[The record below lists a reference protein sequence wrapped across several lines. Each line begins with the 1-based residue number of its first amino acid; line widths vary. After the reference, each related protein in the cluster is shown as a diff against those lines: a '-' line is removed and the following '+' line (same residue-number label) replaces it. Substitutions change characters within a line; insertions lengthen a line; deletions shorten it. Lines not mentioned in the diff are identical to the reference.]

1 MSFNKYFLNLLPTV
15 GSVLRLGYI
24 LNKINILYLSSESSL
39 GDNKDK
45 KVCKLARKA
54 GGNKFYGGNFLKGED
69 IENGEQGTYS
79 RLSSF

>member
-1 MSFNKYFLNLLPTV
+1 MTPDSQAVGILVRADRQRKMS
-15 GSVLRLGYI
+15 
-24 LNKINILYLSSESSL
+24 
-39 GDNKDK
+39 
-45 KVCKLARKA
+45 